1 MAFHNKGYFKR
12 IRRGFTLKSR
22 KIGQFQPFFLHFL
35 DFDWPKNQI
44 FKNRRPGYRLPIF
57 SPILILCLGYRSRF
71 YVCFRL
77 ARSISISYLRHTCT
91 HFHYG
96 VTPSSF
102 QRLTP
107 DKPRDKSARIGVVI
121 GVVMEKQELRG
132 VHYIRHCDTPCYL
145 KRKSL
150 NYLKNFYKKIQLLQ
164 LYKLFKRVGL
174 GGQMKTSD

>member
-77 ARSISISYLRHTCT
+77 ARSISISCPRHTCT

-102 QRLTP
+102 SRLTP
-107 DKPRDKSARIGVVI
+107 DKPREKSARVGVGI

-132 VHYIRHCDTPCYL
+132 VMKFL
-145 KRKSL
+145 KRKKKSA
-150 NYLKNFYKKIQLLQ
+150 KNIRRQKVTKFSPSDDFFCRRKFLPMFFY
-164 LYKLFKRVGL
+164 R
-174 GGQMKTSD
+174 